1 MSAEVHDERACEVSL
16 EEAEAEL
23 ERLLTDARFRVSDR
37 QRDILRY
44 LVERRLQGCREGVK
58 AYSIAL
64 DVLGRSSNFDA
75 SIDPIVRIE
84 ISRLRATLDGYYAVF
99 GTELG
104 VSIYIPKGSYVAL
117 FPQETASGGP
127 QVAPPLLAYRP
138 DHARA
143 DSEREGGPTVVS
155 ASLPIVPRRLMP
167 AALVGLLALAGIAG
181 IAGWKVID
189 RPVVTLKPAVTVMM
203 SAASPDM
210 AGEASVAGDTLL
222 TALSAF
228 STIVV
233 TRAGSPTRP
242 SRRGFEVDLK
252 YYADNDDRSVWW
264 QIVDTASGTLLKSG
278 LERVETEGKELA
290 TIRLEIAGAVA
301 RQIASSRGVIN
312 AIEAREAP
320 AHALGNACVARA
332 EFMLDGSE
340 SGGPGLWGCLERTLA
355 GDPENPD
362 TAAVLARLYASDTAT
377 IPQSLEMAKAAASAA
392 PLSDR
397 AQGALMA
404 ARFASGQLDAAIDA
418 GKRAMAL
425 NPNNSA
431 NAASLSLVLFAAG
444 YFKAANDL
452 AQEAVAMEETPP
464 RDASLVLALD
474 AYRNGS
480 WSEAS
485 LFAEQA
491 VGNDILTRAV
501 RVAALGELG
510 ADTAGQ
516 RLQEAAPDRAAFI
529 AAFRQ
534 TAKMAQLPPELVA
547 SLETALGKAGASFEV
562 VAGIGGP

>member
-1 MSAEVHDERACEVSL
+1 MSAEVHGERACEVSL

-23 ERLLTDARFRVSDR
+23 ERLLADGRFRVSDR

-44 LVERRLQGCREGVK
+44 LAERRFTGCTEGVK

-84 ISRLRATLDGYYAVF
+84 ISRLRAALDGYYAAF
-99 GTELG
+99 GAELG
-104 VSIYIPKGSYVAL
+104 VSVYIPKGSYVAL
-117 FPQETASGGP
+117 FPQAVVGGSAQAVP
-127 QVAPPLLAYRP
+127 TQLAHHPESTLAKGAADAVA
-138 DHARA
+138 
-143 DSEREGGPTVVS
+143 V
-155 ASLPIVPRRLMP
+155 SLPRVAISRRWIP
-167 AALVGLLALAGIAG
+167 AALCVGLLALAGVV
-181 IAGWKVID
+181 GWKAID
-189 RPVVTLKPAVTVMM
+189 RPVVTLKPAVTILM

-210 AGEASVAGDTLL
+210 AGEASVARDTLL

-228 STIVV
+228 DTIVV
-233 TRAGSPTRP
+233 TRPGSPIQQA
-242 SRRGFEVDLK
+242 RRGYEVDLK
-252 YYADNDDRSVWW
+252 YYADSDDRSVWW
-264 QIVDTASGTLLKSG
+264 QVVDTASGALLKSG
-278 LERVETEGKELA
+278 LQRVETEGKEPA

-312 AIEAREAP
+312 ALEAREAP
-320 AHALGNACVARA
+320 VDALGSACVARA
-332 EFMLDGSE
+332 EVMLDGSN
-340 SGGPGLWGCLERTLA
+340 GGGGAEGFRGCLERTLA
-355 GDPENPD
+355 GDPGDPD
-362 TAAVLARLYASDTAT
+362 TSAMLARLYARDTAT
-377 IPQSLEMAKAAASAA
+377 IPQGLELAKAAMSIA

-404 ARFASGQLDAAIDA
+404 ARFASGRLDAAIDA
-418 GKRAMAL
+418 GNRAMAL

-444 YFKAANDL
+444 YFKAATDL

-474 AYRNGS
+474 AYRNGR

-485 LFAEQA
+485 LSAEQG
-491 VGNDILTRAV
+491 VGNDILTRAI

-510 ADTAGQ
+510 ADSAGLRLGETAT
-516 RLQEAAPDRAAFI
+516 DRAAFV

-534 TAKMAQLPPELVA
+534 AAKMAQLPPALVA
-547 SLETALGKAGASFEV
+547 SLETGLRKAGASFEA
-562 VAGIGGP
+562 VAGIAGQ

>member
-1 MSAEVHDERACEVSL
+1 MSAEVHGERACEVSL

-23 ERLLTDARFRVSDR
+23 ERLLADGRFRVSDR

-44 LVERRLQGCREGVK
+44 LAERRFAGCTEGVK

-84 ISRLRATLDGYYAVF
+84 ISRLRAALDGYYAAF
-99 GTELG
+99 GAELG
-104 VSIYIPKGSYVAL
+104 VSVHIPKGSYVAL
-117 FPQETASGGP
+117 FPQAAVGGRAQTAP
-127 QVAPPLLAYRP
+127 TQLAH
-138 DHARA
+138 HAYTTLA
-143 DSEREGGPTVVS
+143 DSGPDGAAV
-155 ASLPIVPRRLMP
+155 SLPSSPMSRRWMP
-167 AALVGLLALAGIAG
+167 AALCVGLLALAGIVA
-181 IAGWKVID
+181 WKAID
-189 RPVVTLKPAVTVMM
+189 RPVVTLKPAVTILM

-210 AGEASVAGDTLL
+210 AGEASVARDTLL

-228 STIVV
+228 DTIVV
-233 TRAGSPTRP
+233 TRPGSPTQP
-242 SRRGFEVDLK
+242 ARRGYEVDLK
-252 YYADNDDRSVWW
+252 YYADSDDRSVWW
-264 QIVDTASGTLLKSG
+264 QVVDTASGTLLKSG
-278 LERVETEGKELA
+278 LERVETEGKEPA

-312 AIEAREAP
+312 ALEAREAP
-320 AHALGNACVARA
+320 ADALGNACVARA

-340 SGGPGLWGCLERTLA
+340 SGGGVEGLRGCLERTLA
-355 GDPENPD
+355 GDLEDPD
-362 TAAVLARLYASDTAT
+362 TSAMLARLYARDTAT
-377 IPQSLEMAKAAASAA
+377 IPQALEMAKSAVSTA

-404 ARFASGQLDAAIDA
+404 ARFASGRLDAAIDA
-418 GKRAMAL
+418 GNRAMAL

-452 AQEAVAMEETPP
+452 AREAVAMEETPP

-474 AYRNGS
+474 AYRNAR

-485 LFAEQA
+485 LAAEQA
-491 VGNDILTRAV
+491 VGNDILTRAI

-510 ADTAGQ
+510 AESAAQ
-516 RLQEAAPDRAAFI
+516 RLGEAATDRAAFI
-529 AAFRQ
+529 TAFRQ
-534 TAKMAQLPPELVA
+534 AAKMAQLRPELVT
-547 SLETALGKAGASFEV
+547 SLETGLGKAGASLEA
-562 VAGIGGP
+562 VASISGQ

>member
-1 MSAEVHDERACEVSL
+1 MSAEVHGEGACEVSL

-23 ERLLTDARFRVSDR
+23 ERLLSDSRFRVSDR

-44 LVERRLQGCREGVK
+44 LAERRFAGCREGVK

-84 ISRLRATLDGYYAVF
+84 ISRLRAALDGYYAVF
-99 GTELG
+99 GAELG
-104 VSIYIPKGSYVAL
+104 VAVHIPKGSYVAL
-117 FPQETASGGP
+117 FPQEAVSSGAP
-127 QVAPPLLAYRP
+127 VAPSLLAHLP
-138 DHARA
+138 HPALADGVPEGRA
-143 DSEREGGPTVVS
+143 MVPS
-155 ASLPIVPRRLMP
+155 SLPLVSRRWMP
-167 AALVGLLALAGIAG
+167 AAVCVGLLVLAGA
-181 IAGWKVID
+181 AGWKAID
-189 RPVVTLKPAVTVMM
+189 RPVVTLKPAVTIMM

-210 AGEASVAGDTLL
+210 AGEASIARDTLL

-233 TRAGSPTRP
+233 TRPGSPTQP
-242 SRRGFEVDLK
+242 SRRGYEVDLK
-252 YYADNDDRSVWW
+252 YYADSDDRSVWW
-264 QIVDTASGTLLKSG
+264 QVVDTASGTLLKSG
-278 LERVETEGKELA
+278 LERVETEGKEPA

-312 AIEAREAP
+312 ALEAREAP
-320 AHALGNACVARA
+320 ADSLGNACVARA

-340 SGGPGLWGCLERTLA
+340 SGGGVEGLRGCLERTLA
-355 GDPENPD
+355 GDPQDPD
-362 TAAVLARLYASDTAT
+362 TSAMLARLYTRDTAT
-377 IPQSLEMAKAAASAA
+377 IPQALEMAKSAVSTA

-404 ARFASGQLDAAIDA
+404 ARFASGRLDAAIDA
-418 GKRAMAL
+418 GNRAIAL

-474 AYRNGS
+474 AYRNGR
-480 WSEAS
+480 WSAAS
-485 LFAEQA
+485 LAAEQA

-510 ADTAGQ
+510 ADSAAQ
-516 RLQEAAPDRAAFI
+516 RLGEAATDRAAFV

-534 TAKMAQLPPELVA
+534 AAKMAQLRADLVA
-547 SLETALGKAGASFEV
+547 SLETGLGKAGASFEA
-562 VAGIGGP
+562 VASISGQ

>member
-1 MSAEVHDERACEVSL
+1 MSAEVHGERACEVSL

-23 ERLLTDARFRVSDR
+23 ERLLADGRFRVSDR

-44 LVERRLQGCREGVK
+44 LAERRFAGCTEGVK

-84 ISRLRATLDGYYAVF
+84 ISRLRAALDGYYAAF
-99 GTELG
+99 GAELG
-104 VSIYIPKGSYVAL
+104 VSVHIPKGSYVAL
-117 FPQETASGGP
+117 FPQAAVGGRAQTAPTQLAHHPESTLADGGP
-127 QVAPPLLAYRP
+127 DAVA
-138 DHARA
+138 
-143 DSEREGGPTVVS
+143 V
-155 ASLPIVPRRLMP
+155 SLPRFAISWRWMP
-167 AALVGLLALAGIAG
+167 AVLCVGLLALAGIV
-181 IAGWKVID
+181 GWKAID
-189 RPVVTLKPAVTVMM
+189 RPVVTLKPAVTILM

-210 AGEASVAGDTLL
+210 AGEASVARDTLL

-228 STIVV
+228 DTIVV
-233 TRAGSPTRP
+233 TRPGSPTQP
-242 SRRGFEVDLK
+242 ARRGYEVDLK
-252 YYADNDDRSVWW
+252 YYADSDDRSVWW
-264 QIVDTASGTLLKSG
+264 QVVDTASGTLLKSG
-278 LERVETEGKELA
+278 LERVETEGKEPA

-312 AIEAREAP
+312 ALEAREAP
-320 AHALGNACVARA
+320 ADALGNACVARA

-340 SGGPGLWGCLERTLA
+340 SGGGVDGLRGCLERTLA
-355 GDPENPD
+355 GDPEDPD
-362 TAAVLARLYASDTAT
+362 TSAMLARLYARDTAT
-377 IPQSLEMAKAAASAA
+377 IPQALEMAKSAVSTA

-404 ARFASGQLDAAIDA
+404 ARFASGRLDAAIDA
-418 GKRAMAL
+418 GNRAMAL

-452 AQEAVAMEETPP
+452 AREAVAMEETPP

-474 AYRNGS
+474 AYRNAR

-485 LFAEQA
+485 LAAEQA
-491 VGNDILTRAV
+491 VGNDMLTRTI

-510 ADTAGQ
+510 ADSAGQ
-516 RLQEAAPDRAAFI
+516 RLGEAATDRAAFI

-534 TAKMAQLPPELVA
+534 AAKMAQLRPELVT
-547 SLETALGKAGASFEV
+547 SLETGLGKAGASLEA
-562 VAGIGGP
+562 VASISGQ

>member
-1 MSAEVHDERACEVSL
+1 MSAEVHGERACEVSL
-16 EEAEAEL
+16 EEAEVEL
-23 ERLLTDARFRVSDR
+23 ERLLADGRFRVSDR

-44 LVERRLQGCREGVK
+44 LAERRFAGCTEGVK

-84 ISRLRATLDGYYAVF
+84 ISRLRAALDSYYATF
-99 GTELG
+99 GAELG
-104 VSIYIPKGSYVAL
+104 VSVHIPKGSYVAL
-117 FPQETASGGP
+117 FPQTGVSASA
-127 QVAPPLLAYRP
+127 QVAPSLLTHRP
-138 DHARA
+138 NSALTDTARDGSVTA
-143 DSEREGGPTVVS
+143 
-155 ASLPIVPRRLMP
+155 PRSRMSRWIP
-167 AALVGLLALAGIAG
+167 AALCVGLLALAAV
-181 IAGWKVID
+181 AGWKAID
-189 RPVVTLKPAVTVMM
+189 RPVVTLKPAVTILM

-210 AGEASVAGDTLL
+210 AGEASVARDTLL

-233 TRAGSPTRP
+233 TRPGSPTQP
-242 SRRGFEVDLK
+242 SRRGYEVDLK
-252 YYADNDDRSVWW
+252 YYADSDDRSLWW
-264 QIVDTASGTLLKSG
+264 QVVDTASGTLLKSG
-278 LERVETEGKELA
+278 LERVETEGKEPA
-290 TIRLEIAGAVA
+290 TVRLEIAGAVA

-312 AIEAREAP
+312 ALEAREAP
-320 AHALGNACVARA
+320 ADALGNACVSRA

-340 SGGPGLWGCLERTLA
+340 IGGGVEVLRRCLKRTLA
-355 GDPENPD
+355 GDPDDPD
-362 TAAVLARLYASDTAT
+362 TTAMLARLYARDTAT
-377 IPQSLEMAKAAASAA
+377 ISQSLDMAKSAADAA

-404 ARFASGQLDAAIDA
+404 ARFASGRLDAAIDA
-418 GKRAMAL
+418 GNRAMAL

-474 AYRNGS
+474 AYRNGR
-480 WSEAS
+480 WSQAS
-485 LFAEQA
+485 LAAEQA
-491 VGNDILTRAV
+491 IGNDILTRAI

-510 ADTAGQ
+510 AESAGQ
-516 RLQEAAPDRAAFI
+516 RLGEAAPDRAAFV

-534 TAKMAQLPPELVA
+534 AAKMAQLRADLVT
-547 SLETALGKAGASFEV
+547 SLEMGLGKAGASFEA
-562 VAGIGGP
+562 VASIAGQ

>member
-1 MSAEVHDERACEVSL
+1 MSAEVHVEGTCEVGL
-16 EEAEAEL
+16 DEAEAEL
-23 ERLLTDARFRVSDR
+23 ERLLADGRFKVSDR

-44 LVERRLQGCREGVK
+44 LAERRFGGCTEGVK

-84 ISRLRATLDGYYAVF
+84 ISRLRAALDGYYAVF

-104 VSIYIPKGSYVAL
+104 VSVHIPKGSYVAL
-117 FPQETASGGP
+117 FPQELVSGGAR
-127 QVAPPLLAYRP
+127 VAPPLLTHRP
-138 DHARA
+138 DPEPADGELEGQAVRQALLPPAAR
-143 DSEREGGPTVVS
+143 RW
-155 ASLPIVPRRLMP
+155 MP
-167 AALVGLLALAGIAG
+167 AALCVGLLALAGA
-181 IAGWKVID
+181 AGWKAIE
-189 RPVVTLKPAVTVMM
+189 RPVVTLKPAVTIMM

-210 AGEASVAGDTLL
+210 AGEASVARETLL

-233 TRAGSPTRP
+233 TRPGAPTQP
-242 SRRGFEVDLK
+242 ARRGYEVDLK

-264 QIVDTASGTLLKSG
+264 QVVDTASGTLLKSG
-278 LERVETEGKELA
+278 LERVETEGREAA

-312 AIEAREAP
+312 ALEAREAP
-320 AHALGNACVARA
+320 EDALGNACVARA

-340 SGGPGLWGCLERTLA
+340 SSVPGLRACLERTLA
-355 GDPENPD
+355 GDPEDPD
-362 TAAVLARLYASDTAT
+362 TAAMLARLYVRDTAT
-377 IPQSLEMAKAAASAA
+377 IPKGLEMAKAAVSIA

-397 AQGALMA
+397 AQGALMV
-404 ARFASGQLDAAIDA
+404 ARFASGRLDAAIDA
-418 GKRAMAL
+418 GNRAMAL
-425 NPNNSA
+425 NSNNAA

-452 AQEAVAMEETPP
+452 AREAVAMDEAPP

-474 AYRNGS
+474 AYRNGQ
-480 WSEAS
+480 WSAAS
-485 LFAEQA
+485 LLAEQA
-491 VGNDILTRAV
+491 VGNDILTRAI

-510 ADTAGQ
+510 ADSARKRPGET
-516 RLQEAAPDRAAFI
+516 APDRGAFI

-534 TAKMAQLPPELVA
+534 AAKMAQLRPDLVA
-547 SLETALGKAGASFEV
+547 SLETGLGKTGAGFETV
-562 VAGIGGP
+562 VSIGGE